1 MANKNFEGNNIN
13 KIINSPFRGLGG
25 LTFMKQILNHLFENK
40 TFTREQSKEIL
51 TEIAQGKYNNSQM
64 AAFMTA
70 YCMRSI
76 TVNELEGFRDAML
89 ELCLE
94 VDMENRELI
103 DLCGTGGDGKDT
115 FNISTLASF
124 IVAGAG
130 YKVAKHGNYGVSSG
144 CGSSNVMEFLGCR
157 FTNDTA
163 KLKHNVDSAN
173 ICFLHAPLFHP
184 AMKTVAPIRREL
196 GVKTFFNMLGP
207 LVNPAKP
214 KNQLVGVFNLELAR
228 IYAYMYQKSDIK
240 YTILNALDGYDEISL
255 TCDFKTF
262 SVEGE
267 KINSI
272 ESLGFNRLGPHEILG
287 GNSVSES
294 ADIFVNV
301 LNGDATA
308 AQNNVVLANAAL
320 AIKTIGPDK
329 SFAECFYEAE
339 ASLASKKAL
348 KSFKTLIAN

>member
-1 MANKNFEGNNIN
+1 
-13 KIINSPFRGLGG
+13 
-25 LTFMKQILNHLFENK
+25 MKQILNHLFEHK
-40 TFTREQSKEIL
+40 TFSREQSKEIL
-51 TEIAQGKYNNSQM
+51 KNIALGQYNNSQM

-76 TVNELEGFRDAML
+76 TVDELEGFRDAML
-89 ELCLE
+89 ELCLPI
-94 VDMENRELI
+94 DLQNGELV

-124 IVAGAG
+124 VVAGAG

-144 CGSSNVMEFLGCR
+144 CGSSNVMEHLGYV
-157 FTNDTA
+157 FTNDTD
-163 KLKHNVDSAN
+163 KLKRSIDEAN

-207 LVNPAKP
+207 LVNPARP
-214 KNQLVGVFNLELAR
+214 QNQMVGVFNLELAR
-228 IYAYMYQKSDIK
+228 VYAYLYQKSGIK

-262 SVEGE
+262 SAEGE

-272 ESLGFNRLGPHEILG
+272 EQLGFEKLAQSDITG
-287 GNSVSES
+287 GHTVAES
-294 ADIFVNV
+294 ADIFMKV
-301 LNGDATA
+301 LNDDATSA
-308 AQNNVVLANAAL
+308 RTNVVLSNAAI
-320 AIKTIGPDK
+320 AIQTIAPNK
-329 SFAECFYEAE
+329 SFADCFYEAE
-339 ASLASKKAL
+339 AALISKKAL
-348 KSFKTLIAN
+348 ASFKRLIAN